1 MAEQER
7 VAYFN
12 GKIVPESEVLIS
24 FRDRSFKYGD
34 GVFDM
39 TRTFGGRIFKLQ
51 EHIDR
56 LYASLKYA
64 GIDPGLTPAEMI
76 RHTEEV
82 VERNLPLLGPNEDM
96 WVGQRV
102 SRGVDEVDG
111 LFWQHSGP
119 TVIIECTPLPLK
131 ARATLYRDGIEVIF
145 PSNRRIPPESMSAN
159 VKSHN
164 YLNMIIGDNE
174 VRHYNPNAWAVLLDT
189 RGFIAEGMGSNVFL
203 VRQGRLYTPKV
214 QYVLAGVSRQTV
226 IELADELG
234 LEWVEQDLA
243 PYDAFSADEAFLTST
258 SLCICPVVSFN
269 GKAVA
274 EGKVPGPITQ
284 KLIDAYS
291 DLVDCDFVGQY
302 LQYVG
307 EAASV

>member
-12 GKIVPESEVLIS
+12 GKIVPESQVLIS

-64 GIDPGLTPAEMI
+64 GIDPGLSPAEMMQ
-76 RHTEEV
+76 HSEEV
-82 VERNLPLLGPNEDM
+82 VERNLPLLKPNEDM

-102 SRGVDEVDG
+102 SRGVDAVDG

-131 ARATLYRDGIEVIF
+131 ARANLYREGIEVVF
-145 PSNRRIPPESMSAN
+145 PSNRRIPPESLSPN

-174 VRHYNPNAWAVLLDT
+174 VRQYNPNAWALLLDT
-189 RGFIAEGMGSNVFL
+189 RGFMAEGMGSNVFL
-203 VRQGRLYTPKV
+203 VKGGRLYTPKV

-226 IELADELG
+226 VELAEKLN
-234 LEWVEQDLA
+234 LTLVEGDLS
-243 PYDAFSADEAFLTST
+243 PYDAFNADEAFLTST

-269 GKAVA
+269 GKTVA
-274 EGKVPGPITQ
+274 DGKVPGPITQ
-284 KLIDAYS
+284 QLIDAYS
-291 DLVDCDFVGQY
+291 DLVDCDFVEQY
-302 LQYVG
+302 LQY
-307 EAASV
+307 AT

>member
-1 MAEQER
+1 MAEQQR

-12 GKIVPESEVLIS
+12 GKIVPESQVLIS

-39 TRTFGGRIFKLQ
+39 TRTFGGRIFRLQ

-76 RHTEEV
+76 HFTEQV
-82 VERNLPLLGPNEDM
+82 VERNLPLLKQNEDM

-102 SRGVDEVDG
+102 SRGVDHVDG
-111 LFWQHSGP
+111 LFWEHSGP
-119 TVIIECTPLPLK
+119 NVIIECTPLPLK
-131 ARATLYRDGIEVIF
+131 ARAALYRDGIEVMF
-145 PSNRRIPPESMSAN
+145 PSNRRIPPESLSAN

-174 VRHYNPNAWAVLLDT
+174 VRQYNPKAWALLLDT
-189 RGFIAEGMGSNVFL
+189 RGFMAEGMGSNVF
-203 VRQGRLYTPKV
+203 VVKRGRLYTPKV

-226 IELADELG
+226 FDLAQQLG
-234 LEWVEQDLA
+234 LELVEEDLA
-243 PYDAFSADEAFLTST
+243 PYDAYTADEAFLTST

-269 GKAVA
+269 GKTVA
-274 EGKVPGPITQ
+274 DGKVPGPITQ
-284 KLIDAYS
+284 KLMDAYS

-302 LQYVG
+302 LQY
-307 EAASV
+307 A

>member
-12 GKIVPESEVLIS
+12 GKIVPESQVLIS

-39 TRTFGGRIFKLQ
+39 TRTFGGRIFRLQ

-64 GIDPGLTPAEMI
+64 GIDPGLSPAEMI
-76 RHTEEV
+76 GLTEQV
-82 VERNLPLLGPNEDM
+82 VERNLPLLGSNEDM

-102 SRGVDEVDG
+102 SRGVDAVDG
-111 LFWQHSGP
+111 LFWEHSGP
-119 TVIIECTPLPLK
+119 TVIIECTPLPFK
-131 ARATLYRDGIEVIF
+131 ARANLYRDGIEVMF
-145 PSNRRIPPESMSAN
+145 PSNRRIPPESLSAN

-174 VRHYNPNAWAVLLDT
+174 VRQYNAKAWALLLDT
-189 RGFIAEGMGSNVFL
+189 RGFMAEGMGSNVFL
-203 VRQGRLYTPKV
+203 VKKGKLYTPKL

-226 IELADELG
+226 VDLAEQLG
-234 LEWVEQDLA
+234 LALVEEDLA
-243 PYDAFSADEAFLTST
+243 PYDAYNADEAFLTST

-274 EGKVPGPITQ
+274 DGKVPGPITQ
-284 KLIDAYS
+284 KLMDAYS
-291 DLVDCDFVGQY
+291 DMVDCDFVGQY
-302 LQYVG
+302 LQYV
-307 EAASV
+307 S

>member
-1 MAEQER
+1 MPDQER

-12 GKIVPESEVLIS
+12 GKIVPESQVLIS

-64 GIDPGLTPAEMI
+64 SIDPGMSPAEMI
-76 RHTEEV
+76 QATEAV
-82 VERNLPLLGPNEDM
+82 VERNLPLLGQKEDM

-102 SRGVDEVDG
+102 SRGVDDVDG

-119 TVIIECTPLPLK
+119 SVIIECTPLPLK
-131 ARATLYRDGIEVIF
+131 ARATLYRDGIEVLF
-145 PSNRRIPPESMSAN
+145 PSNRRIPPESLSAN

-174 VRHYNPNAWAVLLDT
+174 VRQYNPNAWALLLDT
-189 RGFIAEGMGSNVFL
+189 RGFMAEGMGSNVFL
-203 VRQGRLYTPKV
+203 VKHGRLYTPKV

-226 IELADELG
+226 IELADQLG
-234 LEWVEQDLA
+234 LVWEEADLT
-243 PYDAFSADEAFLTST
+243 PYDAYNADEAFLTST
-258 SLCICPVVSFN
+258 SLCICPVVSFG
-269 GKAVA
+269 GKTVGD
-274 EGKVPGPITQ
+274 GKIPGPITQ

-302 LQYVG
+302 LQYLP
-307 EAASV
+307 EAVH

>member
-12 GKIVPESEVLIS
+12 GKIVPESQVLIS

-64 GIDPGLTPAEMI
+64 GIDPGLSPAEMI
-76 RHTEEV
+76 QHTEEV
-82 VERNLPLLGPNEDM
+82 VERNLPLLKPNEDM

-102 SRGVDEVDG
+102 SRGVDAVDG

-119 TVIIECTPLPLK
+119 TIIIECTPLPLK
-131 ARATLYRDGIEVIF
+131 ARASLYRDGIEVMF
-145 PSNRRIPPESMSAN
+145 PSNRRIPPESLSAN

-174 VRHYNPNAWAVLLDT
+174 VRHSNPKAWALLLDT
-189 RGFIAEGMGSNVFL
+189 RGFMAEGMGSNVFL
-203 VRQGRLYTPKV
+203 VKNGRLYTPKV

-226 IELADELG
+226 VELAEQMG
-234 LEWVEQDLA
+234 LPLVEEDLA
-243 PYDAFSADEAFLTST
+243 PYDAYNADEAFLTST

-269 GKAVA
+269 GKTVA
-274 EGKVPGPITQ
+274 GGKVPGPITQ
-284 KLIDAYS
+284 KLMEAYS

-302 LQYVG
+302 LQYVN
-307 EAASV
+307 A

>member
-12 GKIVPESEVLIS
+12 GKIVPESQVLIS

-39 TRTFGGRIFKLQ
+39 TRTFGGRIFRLQ

-56 LYASLKYA
+56 LYASLKYVD
-64 GIDPGLTPAEMI
+64 IDPGLTPAEMI
-76 RHTEEV
+76 HFTEQV
-82 VERNLPLLGPNEDM
+82 VERNLPLLKENEDM

-102 SRGVDEVDG
+102 SRGVDNVDG

-119 TVIIECTPLPLK
+119 NVIIECTPLPLK
-131 ARATLYRDGIEVIF
+131 ARAALYRDGIEVMF

-174 VRHYNPNAWAVLLDT
+174 VRQYNPKAWALLLDT
-189 RGFIAEGMGSNVFL
+189 RGFMSEGMGSNVFL
-203 VRQGRLYTPKV
+203 VKHGRLYTPKT
-214 QYVLAGVSRQTV
+214 QYVLAGISRQTV
-226 IELADELG
+226 FDLAKQLG
-234 LEWVEQDLA
+234 LELVEADLA
-243 PYDAFSADEAFLTST
+243 PYDAYNADEAFLTST

-269 GKAVA
+269 GKTVA
-274 EGKVPGPITQ
+274 DGKVPGPITQ
-284 KLIDAYS
+284 KLMDAYS
-291 DLVDCDFVGQY
+291 DLVDCDWVGQY
-302 LQYVG
+302 LQYL
-307 EAASV
+307 EYA